1 MPRNPPF
8 RTLIDRT
15 RLLARIHEIAAAIRH
30 DMGPAPVEHGGHTSD
45 ARGPLLVSVAF
56 GARVFCDHLV
66 SALQDPIEV
75 REVRARSYGDQ
86 TESSGT
92 VQLEGVESFDPFGRD
107 VVIVEDI
114 VDTGRTVAL
123 LKEKLEQRGAVRVEV
138 ATLLTKPARR
148 VVEVPLRYAGF
159 EIEDHFVIG
168 FGMDFAEKY
177 RDIPQVVLYDA
188 ELERRHESAAPVT
201 HSSTQGSQAS
211 TQGS

>member
-1 MPRNPPF
+1 MLRNPPF

-30 DMGPAPVEHGGHTSD
+30 DMGPAPAEHGGHTSD
-45 ARGPLLVSVAF
+45 ARGPLLVSVAY

-75 REVRARSYGDQ
+75 REVRAQSYGDR
-86 TESSGT
+86 TESSGA
-92 VQLEGVESFDPFGRD
+92 VQLEGVETFDPFGRE

-123 LKEKLEQRGAVRVEV
+123 LKERLEQRGAVRVEV

-148 VVEVPLRYAGF
+148 VVEVPLRYVGF

-168 FGMDFAEKY
+168 FGMDFSERY
-177 RDIPQVVLYDA
+177 REIPQVVLYDP
-188 ELERRHESAAPVT
+188 EIERRHDSEVASSA
-201 HSSTQGSQAS
+201 SLSQGS
-211 TQGS
+211 